1 MVKTMK
7 IAGVSAAV
15 LASVCSFAVLA
26 NPSQVR
32 AEGGCNATPS
42 VQDFSAYYYD
52 ESVNKAHVEYTGEM
66 PLCDGATM
74 TFSLNSYSD
83 EGAEWETSGNQKFV
97 DHATVV
103 LTNEKTS
110 ADLEVKL
117 PEGDDCFFQTD
128 LYSNGKKYDGVDG
141 PLPHYPDTE
150 APDDYIDSR
159 SGGSNVCTGGNG
171 GGEPTPTP
179 SVESASV
186 LPDTGA
192 ELGNVSGLLALGA
205 GMTGGTV
212 AYLRSRRTR

>member
-150 APDDYIDSR
+150 APDDTSTRVRVAAMSAPVVTVVVSLLPLRPSR
-159 SGGSNVCTGGNG
+159 ALRCFPTRVQSSVTFLVC
-171 GGEPTPTP
+171 
-179 SVESASV
+179 SR
-186 LPDTGA
+186 
-192 ELGNVSGLLALGA
+192 LAL
-205 GMTGGTV
+205 V
-212 AYLRSRRTR
+212 

>member
-66 PLCDGATM
+66 PLCDCATV

-103 LTNEKTS
+103 LTNEKATL
-110 ADLEVKL
+110 AGLRREI
-117 PEGDDCFFQTD
+117 
-128 LYSNGKKYDGVDG
+128 
-141 PLPHYPDTE
+141 DTWL
-150 APDDYIDSR
+150 
-159 SGGSNVCTGGNG
+159 
-171 GGEPTPTP
+171 P
-179 SVESASV
+179 SVAKDDDRV
-186 LPDTGA
+186 LIYFAGHGFMSQGKGYLAPADFDRDRIAETRHPGHFRVDVRGYRADDPDG
-192 ELGNVSGLLALGA
+192 LGA
-205 GMTGGTV
+205 DWAEFCQLAGGTDPQPDECRQ
-212 AYLRSRRTR
+212 YRLDR